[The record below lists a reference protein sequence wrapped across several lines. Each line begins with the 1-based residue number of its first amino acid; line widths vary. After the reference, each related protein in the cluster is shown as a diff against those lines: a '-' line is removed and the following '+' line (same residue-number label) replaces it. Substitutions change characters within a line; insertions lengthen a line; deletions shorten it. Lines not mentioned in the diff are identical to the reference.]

1 MNSES
6 CRQNTRTGA
15 YVVGILGTFLVMA
28 LLVGLMRSYTT
39 GPTPME
45 ARSAERMQILQQ
57 FKADNAP
64 LLDKYDWQDQTHG
77 IVRIPISVAMDKVLE
92 EWQDPA
98 AGRSNLMARA
108 AKAFAPLPKPPEKK
122 NEYE

>member
-1 MNSES
+1 MK
-6 CRQNTRTGA
+6 TRITT

-28 LLVGLMRSYTT
+28 LLVWLMRSYV
-39 GPTPME
+39 
-45 ARSAERMQILQQ
+45 SAPKPEEKTAADRMAILQQ

-64 LLDKYDWQDQTHG
+64 LLEKYGWQDAARG
-77 IVRIPISVAMDKVLE
+77 IARIPVERAREIFLS

-98 AGRSNLMARA
+98 AGRSNLLARA